1 LLLLLLCLVFAHGR
15 PQMLAGRIELAAAI
29 VAGPGVLVAAP
40 AERVRIVVMVAQ
52 HRAERDAAARSAR
65 PTRHTADPIAA
76 AAAAAPTAPS
86 APADAGVRRDDGLRL
101 GHGEPQ
107 GGLRLRAQDRLRL
120 LDPYRRLRGSGTAGL
135 GREALAAQ
143 VAVKRAALGPL
154 DLRIVVAQV
163 LLQVGKLYESPATVR
178 QMALVRSF
186 A

>member
-1 LLLLLLCLVFAHGR
+1 
-15 PQMLAGRIELAAAI
+15 M
-29 VAGPGVLVAAP
+29 
-40 AERVRIVVMVAQ
+40 
-52 HRAERDAAARSAR
+52 
-65 PTRHTADPIAA
+65 
-76 AAAAAPTAPS
+76 
-86 APADAGVRRDDGLRL
+86 
-101 GHGEPQ
+101 
-107 GGLRLRAQDRLRL
+107 RAQ
-120 LDPYRRLRGSGTAGL
+120 AGL